1 MGAESIVLWVL
12 IGTCLLHW
20 ATVAVLIRRV
30 RETEKPLAW
39 NLLGLAV
46 SVLAMQQS
54 YGLYLQYMEWN
65 PPQLSLLQEMLG
77 LLVAG
82 LMLGGIVMLSPIL
95 KILQRNKELMEV
107 IDERN
112 VIICQFHDRIA
123 RTLRQVQIAMEV
135 GKPAHYIIEQVAA
148 MNKMLEVF
156 LEDLKAGVLLGNK
169 FEIALKTLVEDLSKD
184 GTFPIH
190 VQIDPAIEETISYD
204 QGAEVLHILREA
216 IQNCVQYSQAKK
228 GNVTV
233 SISES
238 QISFEITDN
247 GKGFEFDLVGA
258 QGHGLGKMALR
269 AKEIGARLKVNSQ
282 PNKGTT
288 IAIELPRKVQPT
300 GVTPIRLSHLSSS
313 NVSTKENPG

>member
-1 MGAESIVLWVL
+1 MGAEPIALWVL
-12 IGTCLLHW
+12 IGTCFLHW

-54 YGLYLQYMEWN
+54 YGLYLQYIEWN
-65 PPQLSLLQEMLG
+65 PLQLSLLQEMLG

-82 LMLGGIVMLSPIL
+82 LMLGGIVMLAPIL

-135 GKPAHYIIEQVAA
+135 GKPANYIIEQVAA

-169 FEIALKTLVEDLSKD
+169 FKIALNTLVEDLSKD

-190 VQIDPAIEETISYD
+190 VQIDPAIEEEISYD
-204 QGAEVLHILREA
+204 QGAEALHILREA
-216 IQNCVQYSQAKK
+216 IQNCVQYSQAKR

-238 QISFEITDN
+238 QITFEVADN

-288 IAIELPRKVQPT
+288 IAIELPRKIQST
-300 GVTPIRLSHLSSS
+300 GVATDPASTSAS
-313 NVSTKENPG
+313 NGNTQKAQVG